1 MPFELETIKK
11 LFAMQVAGNGISEK
25 DYALLTEQEKKC
37 LAKGSASGAGL
48 SYFLLPDA
56 RKKLTVVMTGG
67 VFDLLHAGHV
77 FTLTEAA
84 KLGNFLFVVVATDE
98 TAKKSKGKLLHPLEY
113 RLYVVKSLKPVDLAM
128 GGLSRKEELL
138 ERAKPDVVVFGYD
151 QNPKIVQTGNVKVV
165 KLELDKESEILK
177 SSKII
182 SSLGY

>member
-1 MPFELETIKK
+1 MPSELEIVKK
-11 LFAMQVAGNGISEK
+11 LFAIQVAGNGIPEK
-25 DYALLTEQEKKC
+25 DYALLTEQERKL
-37 LAKGSASGAGL
+37 LARGTASGEGAG
-48 SYFLLPDA
+48 YFLLPAA

-128 GGLSRKEELL
+128 GGLARKEELL

-151 QNPKIVQTGNVKVV
+151 QNPKIVQTGNAKIV
-165 KLELDKESEILK
+165 KLELDKAPGILK